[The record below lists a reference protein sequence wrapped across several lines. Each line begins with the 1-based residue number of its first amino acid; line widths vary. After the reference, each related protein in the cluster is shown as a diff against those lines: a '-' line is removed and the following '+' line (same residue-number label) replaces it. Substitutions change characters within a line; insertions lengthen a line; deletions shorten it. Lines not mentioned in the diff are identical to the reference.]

1 MVSPEHS
8 QFHTSPMA
16 KSLVRGKA
24 ASVFSEGVLFVG
36 GALVA
41 FLLVWGIWSMASP
54 ASTPSPNFERVVSD
68 PLSTSV
74 SDEIDSSDCAVDG
87 QGVNLR
93 HDPPDPT
100 FYDNPKTSYKIGTP
114 VKNWDEKRREWLKLH
129 PSFAAGA
136 GERILML
143 TGSQPTPCKNPIGDH
158 FLLRFFKNK
167 VDYCRIHGYDIFY
180 NNVLLQP
187 KMFTFWAKLPVVRA
201 AMMAHPEAEW
211 IWWVDSD
218 AAFTDMDFKLP
229 LERYRNHNLIVHGWP
244 NLIYDKKSWTGLNAG
259 VFLIRNCQWSLD
271 FMEVWASMGPQAP
284 DYDKW
289 GKTLTSTF
297 KDKMFPESDDQSGL
311 VYLLV
316 KEKDKWAEKIYLES
330 QYYFEGYWEEIVGTL
345 DNITNKYLEIE
356 KGVNT
361 LKRRHAEKVSESYAE
376 QREPYLKKAGNGR
389 YSWRRPFITHF
400 TGCQPCSGKHNQMYA
415 GESCWNSMQK
425 ALNFADNQ
433 VLRNFGFVHPDLLDS
448 STVTP
453 LPFDYPA

>member
-229 LERYRNHNLIVHGWP
+229 
-244 NLIYDKKSWTGLNAG
+244 
-259 VFLIRNCQWSLD
+259 
-271 FMEVWASMGPQAP
+271 
-284 DYDKW
+284 
-289 GKTLTSTF
+289 
-297 KDKMFPESDDQSGL
+297 
-311 VYLLV
+311 
-316 KEKDKWAEKIYLES
+316 
-330 QYYFEGYWEEIVGTL
+330 
-345 DNITNKYLEIE
+345 
-356 KGVNT
+356 
-361 LKRRHAEKVSESYAE
+361 
-376 QREPYLKKAGNGR
+376 
-389 YSWRRPFITHF
+389 
-400 TGCQPCSGKHNQMYA
+400 
-415 GESCWNSMQK
+415 
-425 ALNFADNQ
+425 
-433 VLRNFGFVHPDLLDS
+433 
-448 STVTP
+448 
-453 LPFDYPA
+453 